1 MGIYFTGDYGY
12 QKFLVF
18 PQGRCSIILYKKVT
32 NWTIKKVTNWTST
45 VILSKKNNVSNV

>member
-18 PQGRCSIILYKKVT
+18 PQGRCSIILD
-32 NWTIKKVTNWTST
+32 KKVTNWTST
-45 VILSKKNNVSNV
+45 VILSEKSNVSNV